1 MRKRSSRAQR
11 VKRGVIVLV
20 KRSRRTGKGR
30 SNNIIKKPIILAAVE
45 PKGHSMHKNSG
56 IVLYWL
62 VLLSLVILNILM
74 VLTIPILQIAIN
86 GQKILFVVAMLGFFF
101 GYVTHR
107 LVNLIENLEVKH
119 HFFARL
125 MVPAAA
131 MSNLFIISIAT
142 NSIVA
147 YIGIGYKH
155 DPVLV
160 SLTYGIAFVI
170 PSVVSGA
177 ATAGAFLAGHSS
189 TKG

>member
-1 MRKRSSRAQR
+1 M
-11 VKRGVIVLV
+11 V
-20 KRSRRTGKGR
+20 KRSRRAGKGR
-30 SNNIIKKPIILAAVE
+30 PINIIKKPIILAAVE

-56 IVLYWL
+56 IVLYWFM
-62 VLLSLVILNILM
+62 LLALVILNMLM

-86 GQKILFVVAMLGFFF
+86 GQKILFIVAALGFFF

-131 MSNLFIISIAT
+131 IANLFIISLAT
-142 NSIVA
+142 NQFVA
-147 YIGIGYKH
+147 YIGISYRH
-155 DPVLV
+155 SPILI
-160 SLTYGIAFVI
+160 SLAYGIAFIV

-177 ATAGAFLAGHSS
+177 ATAGAFLAGRSS